1 MDTRHCAAFLAA
13 AETGSFDA
21 AAVQLNVTPSAVS
34 QRIAALE
41 TALGSPLL
49 IRSRPCR
56 TTAAGQRLLVHL
68 RRSRLLE
75 EEFFAGLLDQ
85 PATALRI
92 PLAVNNDT
100 LATWLLPGIAGY
112 LRRENVTLEFVLDE
126 QNYTYALLEKG
137 EAVAGIS
144 SEPAAMRGCIVE
156 PLGTMR
162 YRMLASPAF
171 AARWF
176 PHGFERAAARQAPVV
191 VFSRKDRL
199 QADFIETELG
209 LLPGGYP
216 VHQVPASDPFLQA
229 VKLGLGYGMLP
240 SQQYDDAVAA
250 GELIDL
256 VPGKHTDVPL
266 YWHAWRV
273 QSPALERLGA
283 AVVAAA
289 RASLRQPAA
298 TQT

>member
-1 MDTRHCAAFLAA
+1 MDTRHCEAFLAA

-21 AAVQLNVTPSAVS
+21 AAAQLNITPSAVS

-41 TALGSPLL
+41 SALGSPLL

-75 EEFFAGLLDQ
+75 EEFLAGLRDES
-85 PATALRI
+85 AASLRI
-92 PLAVNNDT
+92 PIAVNNDT
-100 LATWLLPGIAGY
+100 LATWLLPGIADF
-112 LRRENVTLEFVLDE
+112 LQRERVTLDIVLDE
-126 QNYTYALLEKG
+126 QNYTYGLLEKG
-137 EAVAGIS
+137 EAVAGVS
-144 SEPAAMRGCIVE
+144 SEPTAMRGCTVQ
-156 PLGTMR
+156 PLGIIR

-176 PHGFERAAARQAPVV
+176 PDGFERNAARQAPVV

-199 QADFIETELG
+199 QADFIQAELG
-209 LLPGGYP
+209 LLPGSYP
-216 VHQVPASDPFLQA
+216 VHHVPASDPFLDA

-240 SQQYDDAVAA
+240 SQQVGDAVAKGA
-250 GELIDL
+250 LLDL

-273 QSPALERLGA
+273 QSPALERLGE

-289 RASLRQPAA
+289 RASLLAP
-298 TQT
+298 

>member
-1 MDTRHCAAFLAA
+1 MDTRHCEAFLAA

-21 AAVQLNVTPSAVS
+21 AAAQLNVTPSAVS

-41 TALGSPLL
+41 SALGSPLL

-75 EEFFAGLLDQ
+75 EEFLAGLRDES
-85 PATALRI
+85 AGSLRI
-92 PLAVNNDT
+92 PIAVNNDT
-100 LATWLLPGIAGY
+100 LATWLLPGIAGF
-112 LRRENVTLEFVLDE
+112 LQREQVTLDIVLDE
-126 QNYTYALLEKG
+126 QNYTYGLLEKG
-137 EAVAGIS
+137 EAVAGVS
-144 SEPAAMRGCIVE
+144 SEPTAMRGCTVQ
-156 PLGTMR
+156 PLGIIR

-176 PHGFERAAARQAPVV
+176 PDGFERNAARQAPVV

-199 QADFIETELG
+199 QADFIQAELG
-209 LLPGGYP
+209 LLPGSYP
-216 VHQVPASDPFLQA
+216 VHYVPASDPFLDA

-240 SQQYDDAVAA
+240 SQQVGDAVATGA
-250 GELIDL
+250 LLDL
-256 VPGKHTDVPL
+256 APGKHTDVPL

-273 QSPALERLGA
+273 QSPALERLGE

-289 RASLRQPAA
+289 RATLLAP
-298 TQT
+298 

>member
-1 MDTRHCAAFLAA
+1 MDTRHCEAFLAA
-13 AETGSFDA
+13 AETGSFESA
-21 AAVQLNVTPSAVS
+21 AAELNVTPSAVS

-41 TALGSPLL
+41 TTLGSPLL

-75 EEFFAGLLDQ
+75 EEFFAGLHDQ
-85 PATALRI
+85 SALPLRI
-92 PLAVNNDT
+92 ALAVNNDT
-100 LATWLLPGIAGY
+100 LATWLLPGIADF
-112 LRRENVTLEFVLDE
+112 LQREHMTLDIVLDE
-126 QNYTYALLEKG
+126 QNYTYALLEQG
-137 EAVAGIS
+137 AAVAGVS
-144 SEPAAMRGCIVE
+144 SEPNAMRGCMVQ
-156 PLGTMR
+156 PLGTIR

-176 PHGFERAAARQAPVV
+176 PNGFEREAGRHAPVV

-199 QADFIETELG
+199 QADFIQAELG
-209 LLPGGYP
+209 LMPGSYP
-216 VHQVPASDPFLQA
+216 VHYVPASAPFMDA
-229 VKLGLGYGMLP
+229 VRLGLGYGMLP
-240 SQQYDDAVAA
+240 SQQYGDAVET

-256 VPGKHTDVPL
+256 APGNYTDVPL

-273 QSPALERLGA
+273 QSPALERLGQ

-289 RASLRQPAA
+289 RATLHQPSA
-298 TQT
+298 Q

>member
-1 MDTRHCAAFLAA
+1 METRHCEAFLAA

-21 AAVQLNVTPSAVS
+21 AAVQLNVTPSAIS

-41 TALGSPLL
+41 TALGTPLL

-56 TTAAGQRLLVHL
+56 ATAAGQRLLVYL

-75 EEFFAGLLDQ
+75 EEFLAGLREQ

-92 PLAVNNDT
+92 PIAVNNDT
-100 LATWLLPGIAGY
+100 LATWLLPGIAPF
-112 LRRENVTLEFVLDE
+112 LQRERVTLDIVLDE

-144 SEPAAMRGCIVE
+144 SETSAMRGCIVQ
-156 PLGTMR
+156 PLGVIR
-162 YRMLASPAF
+162 YRMVASREF
-171 AARWF
+171 AADRF
-176 PHGFERAAARQAPVV
+176 PNGFEREAARQAPVV

-199 QADFIETELG
+199 QADFIQAELG
-209 LLPGGYP
+209 LMPGSYP
-216 VHQVPASDPFLQA
+216 VHYVPASDPFMDA

-240 SQQYDDAVAA
+240 EPQYANAIET

-256 VPGKHTDVPL
+256 APGKYMDVPL
-266 YWHAWRV
+266 FWHAWRV
-273 QSPALERLGA
+273 QSPALERLGQ
-283 AVVAAA
+283 AVVSAA
-289 RASLRQPAA
+289 RSALLQP
-298 TQT
+298 

>member
-1 MDTRHCAAFLAA
+1 MDKRHCEAFLAA

-21 AAVQLNVTPSAVS
+21 AAAQLNVTPSAVS

-41 TALGSPLL
+41 SALGSPLL

-75 EEFFAGLLDQ
+75 EEFFAGLHEQ
-85 PATALRI
+85 SAAPLRI
-92 PLAVNNDT
+92 PIAVNNDT
-100 LATWLLPGIAGY
+100 LATWLLPGIAAF
-112 LRRENVTLEFVLDE
+112 LQRERVTLDIVLDE
-126 QNYTYALLEKG
+126 QNYTYGLLEKG
-137 EAVAGIS
+137 AAVAGVS
-144 SEPAAMRGCIVE
+144 SEPTAMRGCIVQ
-156 PLGTMR
+156 PLGTIR

-171 AARWF
+171 TARWF
-176 PHGFERAAARQAPVV
+176 PEGFERNAARQAPVV

-199 QADFIETELG
+199 QADFIQAELG
-209 LLPGGYP
+209 LLPGSYP
-216 VHQVPASDPFLQA
+216 VHYVPASDPFLDA

-240 SQQYDDAVAA
+240 SQQVGEAVAA
-250 GELIDL
+250 GALVDL
-256 VPGKHTDVPL
+256 APGRHTDVPL

-273 QSPALERLGA
+273 QSPALERLGE

-289 RASLRQPAA
+289 RATLHQP
-298 TQT
+298 

>member
-1 MDTRHCAAFLAA
+1 MMDTRHCQAFLAA
-13 AETGSFDA
+13 AETGSFELA
-21 AAVQLNVTPSAVS
+21 AAQLSITPSAIS

-49 IRSRPCR
+49 VRSRPCR

-68 RRSRLLE
+68 RRSRLME
-75 EEFFAGLLDQ
+75 EEFLAGLHDE
-85 PATALRI
+85 PAPLRVPI
-92 PLAVNNDT
+92 AVNNDT
-100 LATWLLPGIAGY
+100 LDTWLLPGIADF
-112 LRRENVTLEFVLDE
+112 LQRERLTLDIVLDE

-137 EAVAGIS
+137 EAVAGVS
-144 SEPAAMRGCIVE
+144 SEAKVMRGCVVQ
-156 PLGTMR
+156 PLGVMR

-176 PHGFERAAARQAPVV
+176 PRGFERAAALQAPVL

-199 QADFIETELG
+199 QSDFIQAELG
-209 LLPGGYP
+209 LMPGSYP
-216 VHQVPASDPFLQA
+216 MHHVPASAAFLDA
-229 VKLGLGYGMLP
+229 VKLGLGYGMVP
-240 SQQYDDAVAA
+240 VEQYGSALET

-256 VPGKHTDVPL
+256 VPGKFTDVPL

-273 QSPALERLGA
+273 QSPALERLGQ

-289 RASLRQPAA
+289 RRSLLPP
-298 TQT
+298 

>member
-1 MDTRHCAAFLAA
+1 MDTRHCEAFLAA
-13 AETGSFDA
+13 TETGSFELA
-21 AAVQLNVTPSAVS
+21 AAQLRVTPSAIS

-75 EEFFAGLLDQ
+75 EEFFAQLHDEG
-85 PATALRI
+85 PAASKI
-92 PLAVNNDT
+92 AIAVNNDT
-100 LATWLLPGIAGY
+100 LATWLLPGLADFLI
-112 LRRENVTLEFVLDE
+112 EHNVMLDIVLDE

-137 EAVAGIS
+137 VAVAGIS
-144 SEPAAMRGCIVE
+144 SESHAMRGCTAQ

-162 YRMLASPAF
+162 YRMVASPAF

-176 PHGFERAAARQAPVV
+176 AGGFSRETVRRAPVI

-199 QADFIETELG
+199 QADFIQAEWG
-209 LLPGGYP
+209 LIPGSYP
-216 VHQVPASDPFLQA
+216 EHYVPASDPFMES
-229 VKLGLGYGMLP
+229 VRLGIGYGMLP
-240 SQQYDDAVAA
+240 AQQC
-250 GELIDL
+250 GDL
-256 VPGKHTDVPL
+256 LANGGLVDLAPGRYTDVPL

-273 QSPALERLGA
+273 QAPTLVRLGH

-289 RASLRQPAA
+289 RASLHQA
-298 TQT
+298 

>member
-21 AAVQLNVTPSAVS
+21 AAAELNITPSAVS

-41 TALGSPLL
+41 TTLGSPLL

-75 EEFFAGLLDQ
+75 EEFFAGLHDAT
-85 PATALRI
+85 PATLRI
-92 PLAVNNDT
+92 PIAVNNDT
-100 LATWLLPGIAGY
+100 LATWLLPGIAGF
-112 LRRENVTLEFVLDE
+112 LERERVTLDIVLDE
-126 QNYTYALLEKG
+126 QNYTYALLEQG
-137 EAVAGIS
+137 AAVAGVS
-144 SEPAAMRGCIVE
+144 SEPKAMRGCIVL
-156 PLGTMR
+156 PLGTIR

-176 PHGFERAAARQAPVV
+176 PQGFERGAARQAPVV

-199 QADFIETELG
+199 QAEFIQMELG
-209 LLPGGYP
+209 LLPGSYP
-216 VHQVPASDPFLQA
+216 VHYVPASDPFMDA
-229 VKLGLGYGMLP
+229 VRLGLGYGMLP
-240 SQQYDDAVAA
+240 AQQYGNAVET
-250 GELIDL
+250 GELVDL
-256 VPGKHTDVPL
+256 VPGRYIDVPL

-273 QSPALERLGA
+273 QSPALERLGR
-283 AVVAAA
+283 AVVDAA
-289 RASLRQPAA
+289 RAALH
-298 TQT
+298 QT

>member
-1 MDTRHCAAFLAA
+1 MDTRHCEAFLAA

-21 AAVQLNVTPSAVS
+21 AAAQLNVTPSAVS

-41 TALGSPLL
+41 SALGSPLL

-75 EEFFAGLLDQ
+75 EEFLAGLRDES
-85 PATALRI
+85 AASLRI
-92 PLAVNNDT
+92 PIAVNNDT
-100 LATWLLPGIAGY
+100 LATWLLPGIADF
-112 LRRENVTLEFVLDE
+112 LQRERVTLDIVLDE
-126 QNYTYALLEKG
+126 QNYTYGLLEKG
-137 EAVAGIS
+137 EAVAGVS
-144 SEPAAMRGCIVE
+144 SEPTAMRGCTVQ
-156 PLGTMR
+156 PLGIIR

-176 PHGFERAAARQAPVV
+176 PDGFERNAARQAPVV

-199 QADFIETELG
+199 QADFIQAELG
-209 LLPGGYP
+209 LLPGSYP
-216 VHQVPASDPFLQA
+216 VHHVPASDPFLDA

-240 SQQYDDAVAA
+240 SQQVGDAVAA
-250 GELIDL
+250 GALLDL
-256 VPGKHTDVPL
+256 APGKHTDVPL

-273 QSPALERLGA
+273 QSPALERLGE

-289 RASLRQPAA
+289 RASLLAP
-298 TQT
+298 

>member
-1 MDTRHCAAFLAA
+1 MDTRHCKAFLAA
-13 AETGSFDA
+13 AETGSFELA
-21 AAVQLNVTPSAVS
+21 ANELNVTPSAIS

-75 EEFFAGLLDQ
+75 EEFFAGLHDIG
-85 PATALRI
+85 AASLRI
-92 PLAVNNDT
+92 PIAVNNDT
-100 LATWLLPGIAGY
+100 LATWLLPGIAGF
-112 LRRENVTLEFVLDE
+112 LLAENITLDIVLDE

-137 EAVAGIS
+137 AAVAGIS
-144 SEPAAMRGCIVE
+144 SETKALRGCIVQ
-156 PLGTMR
+156 PLGTIR
-162 YRMLASPAF
+162 YRMVATRAF

-176 PHGFERAAARQAPVV
+176 PHGFEREAARKAPVV

-199 QADFIETELG
+199 QSDFIQAQLG
-209 LLPGGYP
+209 LMPGAYP
-216 VHQVPASDPFLQA
+216 VHYVPASDPFMSA
-229 VKLGLGYGMLP
+229 VRLGLGYGMLP
-240 SQQYDDAVAA
+240 CRHYGDLLDS

-256 VPGKHTDVPL
+256 APGQYTDVPL

-273 QSPALERLGA
+273 QSPALERLGS

-289 RASLRQPAA
+289 RSTLNQA
-298 TQT
+298 